1 MKRFISII
9 CALSMLA
16 LSAVTVSAADKAYH
30 KGDANLDGRVTID
43 DATHIQR
50 GLAEMLT
57 FDTFWKFFTADADNN
72 GLVNI
77 NDVSMLQRELAQYE
91 TTLNNIPDGNATI
104 AQAAVTL
111 SYENKGDGYMAP
123 GKEIYR
129 NVFDIV
135 NKGDDYKRSCDR
147 FVCTAVRWSGADD
160 NYPIGDVGE
169 QADYLYAHTNKW
181 LDVFGGKFQSS
192 DTYRSTPPKGLQP
205 GDIVIEY
212 TRSDWRNHTFI
223 YCGEGLIASIFPN
236 VADIGYNTTSA
247 SFSDTA
253 PECRNW
259 YLSYNLFRVFR
270 CKQYE
275 ANPKY
280 KNIGIRG

>member
-1 MKRFISII
+1 M
-9 CALSMLA
+9 
-16 LSAVTVSAADKAYH
+16 
-30 KGDANLDGRVTID
+30 
-43 DATHIQR
+43 
-50 GLAEMLT
+50 
-57 FDTFWKFFTADADNN
+57 
-72 GLVNI
+72 
-77 NDVSMLQRELAQYE
+77 
-91 TTLNNIPDGNATI
+91 
-104 AQAAVTL
+104 
-111 SYENKGDGYMAP
+111 
-123 GKEIYR
+123 
-129 NVFDIV
+129 
-135 NKGDDYKRSCDR
+135 RS
-147 FVCTAVRWSGADD
+147 VCWRCLPSPFRQ
-160 NYPIGDVGE
+160 PIK
-169 QADYLYAHTNKW
+169 HTNKW